1 MGVHDALVVL
11 SEFLENTNIY
21 ESFKG
26 QTILID
32 ISCELH
38 AVFSRPTIVGEF
50 NESPRRYDAL
60 CDHICGRLATM
71 RDKGVVPFVV
81 FDHQDT
87 LPQKEAK
94 RAAAKERR
102 EMKVKAPHPAAQIES
117 DENSETMMMMATLET
132 GQ

>member
-71 RDKGVVPFVV
+71 RGKVVVAFVV

-87 LPQKEAK
+87 LPQKAAK

>member
-1 MGVHDALVVL
+1 MGVHNALVVL

-60 CDHICGRLATM
+60 RDHICGRLATM
-71 RDKGVVPFVV
+71 RGKVVVAFVV

-87 LPQKEAK
+87 LPQKAAK

-102 EMKVKAPHPAAQIES
+102 EMKVKAPHLAAQIES

>member
-71 RDKGVVPFVV
+71 RGKVVVAFAV

-87 LPQKEAK
+87 LPLKEAK